1 MYRFSNRSLKNLKG
15 VDAKLV
21 ILAGLMLNISPY
33 DFVITEGLRTKE
45 RQKFLVKTGKSQT
58 MNSKH
63 ITGHAID
70 IAILINGKVT
80 WDLKYYKEFAY
91 EFKKLAK
98 LLNFNV
104 TWGGDWK
111 SFVDAP
117 HFQSNGK
124 K

>member
-33 DFVITEGLRTKE
+33 DFVITEGLRTRE

-63 ITGHAID
+63 LTGHAID

-80 WDLKYYKEFAY
+80 WEYKYYKEFAY

-98 LLNFNV
+98 FLNFNV

-111 SFVDAP
+111 SFIDAP
-117 HFQSNGK
+117 HFSIK
-124 K
+124 